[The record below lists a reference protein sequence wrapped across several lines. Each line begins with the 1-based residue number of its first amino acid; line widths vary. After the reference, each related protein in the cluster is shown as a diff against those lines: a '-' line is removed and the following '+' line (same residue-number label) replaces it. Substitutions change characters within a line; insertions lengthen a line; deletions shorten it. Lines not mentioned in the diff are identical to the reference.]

1 MSMFQR
7 IKTIFGAKADKALDR
22 MEDPNQTLDYSYK
35 KQLELLQKVRRGV
48 ADVATSRKR
57 LELQIGQL
65 EQQQSKLQG
74 QAQKAI
80 DVNREDLA
88 REALTRKSG
97 LTQQINDLQS
107 QHEGLQGEE
116 QKLTLASQRLQAKVD
131 AFRTK
136 KETLKAT
143 YNAAEAQS
151 KIGEAFSGIS
161 EELGDVG
168 MAVQRAEDKT
178 ASLQARAGAVD
189 ELLASGALED
199 VTGTSKDDITAQLDA
214 LSSDSDV
221 EMELQ
226 RMRESL
232 PAGSESEQQKS
243 LEGDDQQ

>member
-1 MSMFQR
+1 MSIFQR
-7 IKTIFGAKADKALDR
+7 IAALFGAKANKALDKA
-22 MEDPNQTLDYSYK
+22 ENPNETLDYSYQ

-57 LELQIGQL
+57 LELQMTQL
-65 EQQQSKLQG
+65 EQQQSKLSG
-74 QAQKAI
+74 QAQKAMEM
-80 DVNREDLA
+80 NREDLA

-97 LTQQINDLQS
+97 LDQQITDLQS

-116 QKLTLASQRLQAKVD
+116 QKLTMASQRLQAKVD

-143 YNAAEAQS
+143 YNAADAQS

-168 MAVQRAEDKT
+168 LAVQRAEDKT

-189 ELLASGALED
+189 ELISSGALED
-199 VTGTSKDDITAQLDA
+199 VTGSSKDDISSQLDA
-214 LSSDSDV
+214 LSSENDV
-221 EMELQ
+221 EMELN
-226 RMRESL
+226 RMRDSL
-232 PAGSESEQQKS
+232 PASSNTQQQS
-243 LEGDDQQ
+243 LEGEDKQ